1 MRDGTGASQR
11 PESSQKW
18 NKKVTGVHWC
28 SYIRACF
35 LIYGRFLNEILY
47 KTNTLSPTVERRPN
61 PPEKVNLSLWK
72 LKNVFLILLT
82 FEAGLSL
89 EFFFQ
94 ILLESFF
101 MTKPH
106 SFLIAQTTQV

>member
-1 MRDGTGASQR
+1 MKYCTKQTPFHLQLNDG
-11 PESSQKW
+11 
-18 NKKVTGVHWC
+18 
-28 SYIRACF
+28 
-35 LIYGRFLNEILY
+35 
-47 KTNTLSPTVERRPN
+47 PT